1 VKNNFADSKTC
12 RSFASLTKSKKD
24 MKLTKIE
31 TIEKIESGAVL
42 VKKFERMYGTYFFMN
57 CPDGTTIWNLNESHC
72 KSIIASGAF
81 KKTMVD
87 SNMFEFSK

>member
-1 VKNNFADSKTC
+1 
-12 RSFASLTKSKKD
+12 

-42 VKKFERMYGTYFFMN
+42 VKKYDRMYGTYFFMN
-57 CPDGTTIWNLNESHC
+57 CPDGNAIWNLNATHC
-72 KSIIASGAF
+72 KSIISSGVF

-87 SNMFEFSK
+87 SHMFEFSI